1 MTPAATAWIERFR
14 QYLMMERRCSPHTVA
29 AYTRDLQA
37 LVSYCDRTGLESWT
51 ALDSGHVRS
60 FAARLHAGG
69 LGPRSIQRRL
79 SAVRS
84 FYEFL
89 QREAHA
95 LRTGAGVGKPTE
107 PAAAA
112 TTAAGGGRRESEQS
126 DSESQVARIRSNP
139 GQDVRAPK
147 AARRLPQTLDADQMA
162 RLLDIP
168 AGEAFA
174 TRDRAIMELL
184 YSSGLRLAEIV
195 GLDLGHL
202 DLRDRTVQVLGKGSK
217 ARMVPV
223 GRVAIRALEQWL
235 VERAGLVRSGEA
247 ALFVGR
253 SGRRLGRR
261 AIELRVAHWAR
272 RQGLAANVYPH
283 LFRHSFASHL
293 LESGAE
299 LRGVQELLGHADIA
313 TTQIYTHLDFQHL
326 ARIYDATH
334 PRARRP
340 KTSAK

>member
-1 MTPAATAWIERFR
+1 MTPAATSWIERFR
-14 QYLMMERRCSPHTVA
+14 RYLAVERRCSPHTVA

-51 ALDSGHVRS
+51 ALDSGHLRS

-95 LRTGAGVGKPTE
+95 LRRAQALGR
-107 PAAAA
+107 AALAA
-112 TTAAGGGRRESEQS
+112 DPAGGAEIGQDE
-126 DSESQVARIRSNP
+126 VAGIRSNP

-147 AARRLPQTLDADQMA
+147 AGRRLPETLDADQMA
-162 RLLDIP
+162 RLLEIP
-168 AGEAFA
+168 AGEPFA
-174 TRDRAIMELL
+174 IRDRAIMELL
-184 YSSGLRLAEIV
+184 YSSGLRLAEVV

-202 DLRDRTVQVLGKGSK
+202 DLRDRTVHVLGKGRK
-217 ARMVPV
+217 ARVVPV
-223 GRVAIRALEQWL
+223 GRVALRALEQWL
-235 VERAGLVRSGEA
+235 SERAGLTRPDEQ
-247 ALFVGR
+247 ALFIGR

-261 AIELRVAHWAR
+261 AVELRVAFWAR

-340 KTSAK
+340 KTPAK